1 MLGFPENLPCL
12 LQPGTAASWEPV
24 SLGEGRLPRRARQK
38 GTLLSKQDQKRRRE
52 RHPAA
57 VNLALFFF
65 FFWSPENAESAREG
79 AGSLPS
85 PSHAGRDWAFPRSG
99 DINNRS

>member
-24 SLGEGRLPRRARQK
+24 SLGEGRLPKRARQK

-57 VNLALFFF
+57 VNLAL
-65 FFWSPENAESAREG
+65 P
-79 AGSLPS
+79 P
-85 PSHAGRDWAFPRSG
+85 PPRK
-99 DINNRS
+99 R